1 MPHGKK
7 ENSTHHY
14 VDRDRGHRDCLRC
27 LSRDIPA
34 MERILFRGQ
43 RRFLG
48 FKPSL
53 VDVLHTP
60 QFQGVIAW
68 PRLPGTSRVN
78 PLIHEIKLVT
88 KLLVHLSFATITGQV
103 EGGHLLHY
111 PRGTLFGN
119 PAKKPQRV

>member
-43 RRFLG
+43 RRFLD

-53 VDVLHTP
+53 VDVLHTS
-60 QFQGVIAW
+60 QFQGVIAGLGYRE
-68 PRLPGTSRVN
+68 PPG
-78 PLIHEIKLVT
+78 LIHEVKLVT

-103 EGGHLLHY
+103 ERGHLSHY
-111 PRGTLFGN
+111 PRGSFSGS
-119 PAKKPQRV
+119 PAEKPQRV